1 MEQRPSHHPASLIN
15 ASCHE
20 KKEEEE
26 EEEDAKII
34 SADYSH
40 EII

>member
-1 MEQRPSHHPASLIN
+1 MEQRPSHRPASLIN

-26 EEEDAKII
+26 EDAKII
-34 SADYSH
+34 
-40 EII
+40 